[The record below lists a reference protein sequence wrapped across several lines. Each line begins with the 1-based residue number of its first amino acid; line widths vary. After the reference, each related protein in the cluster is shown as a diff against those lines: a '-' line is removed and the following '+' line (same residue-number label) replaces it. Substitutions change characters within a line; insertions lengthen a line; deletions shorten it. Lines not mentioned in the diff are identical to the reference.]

1 MVVATAPHHAAR
13 LDLATACLAS
23 GEIEGAGAKLSE
35 VFAAGTYTASITI
48 RLRDLAALL
57 GSEPYRGARS
67 AVDLRAH
74 FRGDRPSR
82 LSPTTYG
89 ALMTTRPTPDPSVTD
104 RGLLTTKAYGTGE
117 HLAARQSLYRW
128 QTPRHDLP
136 GIVVNELADVRGAV
150 ADVGCGNGKFVT
162 RVRGE
167 RPDLRVL
174 PMDVSP
180 GILGA
185 VPGAVVAD
193 VQQLPVADGVLGAVL
208 ALHMLYHVQDQAL
221 AVRELGRVLAPGG
234 IAVVSTNSR
243 TDKRELEQLWRR
255 AAGDVL
261 GIEKGPARV
270 QLSAR
275 FTLEDAPAIL
285 GQVFGDLR
293 TIPLPGVIEVTEAEP
308 VVAHLASYEAWA
320 DKEGVPF
327 RETIERA
334 RERVDEV
341 IETEGSFRIT
351 CLGGI
356 LVCRGPKGAS

>member
-1 MVVATAPHHAAR
+1 
-13 LDLATACLAS
+13 
-23 GEIEGAGAKLSE
+23 
-35 VFAAGTYTASITI
+35 
-48 RLRDLAALL
+48 
-57 GSEPYRGARS
+57 
-67 AVDLRAH
+67 
-74 FRGDRPSR
+74 
-82 LSPTTYG
+82 
-89 ALMTTRPTPDPSVTD
+89 MTTRPTPDPSVTD

>member
-1 MVVATAPHHAAR
+1 
-13 LDLATACLAS
+13 
-23 GEIEGAGAKLSE
+23 
-35 VFAAGTYTASITI
+35 
-48 RLRDLAALL
+48 
-57 GSEPYRGARS
+57 
-67 AVDLRAH
+67 
-74 FRGDRPSR
+74 
-82 LSPTTYG
+82 
-89 ALMTTRPTPDPSVTD
+89 MTTRPTHDPSVTD
-104 RGLLTTKAYGTGE
+104 RGLLATKAYGTGE

-167 RPDLRVL
+167 RPDLCVL

-180 GILGA
+180 GILDA

-208 ALHMLYHVQDQAL
+208 ALHMLYHVKDQAL

-234 IAVVSTNSR
+234 IAIVSTNSR

-293 TIPLPGVIEVTEAEP
+293 TIPLSGVIEVTESEP

-320 DKEGVPF
+320 DKAGVPF

-334 RERVDEV
+334 RERVDEA

-356 LVCRGPKGAS
+356 LVCRGSNGAS

>member
-1 MVVATAPHHAAR
+1 MTAQ
-13 LDLATACLAS
+13 
-23 GEIEGAGAKLSE
+23 
-35 VFAAGTYTASITI
+35 
-48 RLRDLAALL
+48 
-57 GSEPYRGARS
+57 
-67 AVDLRAH
+67 
-74 FRGDRPSR
+74 
-82 LSPTTYG
+82 PTH
-89 ALMTTRPTPDPSVTD
+89 DPSVTD
-104 RGLLTTKAYGTGE
+104 RGLLSTKAYGTAE

-136 GIVVNELADVRGAV
+136 GIVVNELADVRGVV

-162 RVRGE
+162 RVREE
-167 RPDLRVL
+167 RPDLCVL

-180 GILGA
+180 GILDA

-208 ALHMLYHVQDQAL
+208 ALHMLYHVRDQAL

-234 IAVVSTNSR
+234 IAIVSTNSR

-320 DKEGVPF
+320 DKAGVPF

-341 IETEGSFRIT
+341 IEAEGSFRIT
-351 CLGGI
+351 CRGGV
-356 LVCRGPKGAS
+356 LVCRGPR